1 MADRKGVEI
10 PHGWAVDSKGLVR
23 RLIIQIS
30 EAKPPVNI
38 FYIYLRYFKLEF
50 ELDEIFSSFKWNFY
64 GNFCKVMLQSLP
76 KLLVTVIGFFRL
88 TMRLFDLKMTLYDIL
103 NYSCIFICSYLWSFG
118 GKMHIW
124 CHHKQYFAL
133 LSYKANWFHVAM
145 GLFSNERS
153 QKTSK
158 CVRTLVTHSAVPF
171 VLFFFFSD
179 HILTSSVVCYWTHAW
194 QHGIYLFSTW

>member
-1 MADRKGVEI
+1 MVFDWSFVLDRNGR
-10 PHGWAVDSKGLVR
+10 SKGSWNTTWMGSGFKR
-23 RLIIQIS
+23 IGKKTKFQIS
-30 EAKPPVNI
+30 EAKLSVNI
-38 FYIYLRYFKLEF
+38 LYRYLRYFKLEF

-124 CHHKQYFAL
+124 CHH
-133 LSYKANWFHVAM
+133 
-145 GLFSNERS
+145 
-153 QKTSK
+153 
-158 CVRTLVTHSAVPF
+158 
-171 VLFFFFSD
+171 
-179 HILTSSVVCYWTHAW
+179 
-194 QHGIYLFSTW
+194 